1 MATQSPDNHM
11 ALSYLTSTLVMVT
24 LLAITAAAVVAA
36 EWRRPEAE
44 GPHGGHDEA
53 FFSIL
58 ERGSSAAQSG
68 LIWFVLFGVAAIAA
82 GLAALAFVG
91 FGGEGVAATAG
102 IVLIAVT
109 VLGVLAFLVV
119 GTYYM
124 ARSRGL
130 PGSYGAMARA
140 WAVGALVLAPIVAVL
155 IFG

>member
-1 MATQSPDNHM
+1 M

-44 GPHGGHDEA
+44 APHGGHDEA
-53 FFSIL
+53 FFSVL
-58 ERGSSAAQSG
+58 ERGSAAARSG
-68 LIWFVLFGVAAIAA
+68 SIWFVLFGIAAAAA

-91 FGGEGVAATAG
+91 FGGQGVAATAG

-109 VLGVLAFLVV
+109 VLGVVSFLVV
-119 GTYYM
+119 GTYHM

-130 PGSYGAMARA
+130 PGSYGAMAGA
-140 WAVGALVLAPIVAVL
+140 WAAGTLILVAIVAVL
-155 IFG
+155 IFGSS